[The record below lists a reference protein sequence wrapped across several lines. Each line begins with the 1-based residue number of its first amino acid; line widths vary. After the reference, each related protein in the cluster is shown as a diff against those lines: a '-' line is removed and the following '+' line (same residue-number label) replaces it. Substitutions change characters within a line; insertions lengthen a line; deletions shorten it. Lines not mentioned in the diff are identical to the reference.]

1 MATDGPQTP
10 SSFGSSV
17 RLRREELG
25 LTQTELAEAAD
36 VKQPYIAKIEK
47 GLNKA
52 LKPELRERIAI
63 ALELDPGH
71 FIAKSGHRSPREPSI
86 DAAVA
91 EQITRLARIAREAGD
106 AEESLAA
113 AKMVVDSIPTESLTP
128 RLAPIR
134 ANALLVAGVAQGDL
148 VDATKGHPG
157 IAYLAEARR
166 ILTNSDDDALIH
178 SVTFKLGNELRK
190 AEEEKLAEPWLREA
204 VRNAPDVASKQT
216 ARIAFIRILNSLEN
230 SDEANNQIGL
240 LRAAEDR
247 PELWTPTLHPLAIAE
262 AEARSILSQKRAM
275 RKDVLER
282 LAASE
287 NGDMAPQ
294 WRIIGRLTH
303 AESLMY
309 NNDDDGAVDLL
320 ATVLRDKLISRSLP
334 RLAERGRHLLSINR
348 AADEVIKAELI

>member
-1 MATDGPQTP
+1 M
-10 SSFGSSV
+10 
-17 RLRREELG
+17 RRKELG
-25 LTQTELAEAAD
+25 LTQTELAEAAE
-36 VKQPYIAKIEK
+36 VQQPYIAKIEK
-47 GLNKA
+47 GTNRA

-63 ALELDPGH
+63 ALELDPSH
-71 FIAKSGHRSPREPSI
+71 FNPNPGQQRRREASV
-86 DAAVA
+86 DVAAA

-106 AEESLAA
+106 AAESLAG
-113 AKMVVDSIPTESLTP
+113 AKMVVDSIPPDSLTP

-134 ANALLVAGVAQGDL
+134 ANALLVAAVAQGDL
-148 VDATKGHPG
+148 VDATKSHPG

-166 ILTNSDDDALIH
+166 LLTDSDDEALIH

-190 AEEEKLAEPWLREA
+190 AEKEKLAEPWLREA
-204 VRNAPDVASKQT
+204 VRNAPDDASKQT
-216 ARIAFIRILNSLEN
+216 ARIAYIRILNSLGN
-230 SDEANNQIGL
+230 SDEANSQVGL
-240 LRAAEDR
+240 LRSAEDR

-262 AEARSILSQKRAM
+262 AEARSILSQRRAM

-309 NNDDDGAVDLL
+309 KNDDDGAVDLL

-334 RLAERGRHLLSINR
+334 RLAERGRHLLSVNR
-348 AADEVIKAELI
+348 AADEVIKAELL